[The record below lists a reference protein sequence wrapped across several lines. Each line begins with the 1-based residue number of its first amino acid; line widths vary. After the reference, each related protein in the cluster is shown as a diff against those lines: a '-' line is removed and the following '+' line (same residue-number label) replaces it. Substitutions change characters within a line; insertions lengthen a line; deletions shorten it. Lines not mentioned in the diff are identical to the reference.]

1 MGKKKEV
8 QVFSSKWEIYSLDQ
22 IIEVKTESDARKR
35 FRNLISGDSNVW
47 AYLYRKDFDENGK
60 EIGSYMLA

>member
-8 QVFSSKWEIYSLDQ
+8 TVFSSKWEIHSMDQ
-22 IIEVKTESDARKR
+22 IIEVKTDSDARKR

-47 AYLYRKDFDENGK
+47 AYLYRKDFDEDGK
-60 EIGSYMLA
+60 VIATYMLA